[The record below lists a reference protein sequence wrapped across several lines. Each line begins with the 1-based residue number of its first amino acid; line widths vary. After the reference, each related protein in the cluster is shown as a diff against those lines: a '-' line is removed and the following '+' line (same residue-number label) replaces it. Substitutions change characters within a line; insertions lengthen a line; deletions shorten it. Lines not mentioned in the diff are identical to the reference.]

1 MPGEGPSLGA
11 RHVDS
16 RDLGGGIGGGP
27 IGGGPIGGGPI
38 FWAGPG
44 DCLCT

>member
-1 MPGEGPSLGA
+1 MAGEGPSLGD

-16 RDLGGGIGGGP
+16 RDLGGVISGGP
-27 IGGGPIGGGPI
+27 ILGGGPI

-44 DCLCT
+44 DGLCT